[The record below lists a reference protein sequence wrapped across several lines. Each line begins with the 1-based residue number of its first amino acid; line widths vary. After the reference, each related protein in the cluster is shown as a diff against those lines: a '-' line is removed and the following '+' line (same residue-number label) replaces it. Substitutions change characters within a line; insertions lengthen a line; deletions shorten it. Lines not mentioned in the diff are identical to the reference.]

1 MELVRIQ
8 RRTVIYRNLLD
19 SDIYYGKLLIIM
31 QLTDEQLRG
40 LANAGQLYETW
51 KGVMSA
57 LSKLP
62 GGMYWRVINSKEYLY
77 QYASGE
83 VKQQTKYVAPKTP
96 ESEEK
101 FRNFQEEKQDLEH
114 RRAGIEGRIGEFT
127 PVWRALRLPAID
139 TTAGSILRA
148 IDQTGELADKVLVI
162 GTYAL
167 KAYEVEAAATFA
179 TGMDATDDLDFTL
192 FADNATLDPD
202 LPRRLLLKLKQVD
215 SSFVVSPD
223 SSKTVVNNKGYLVDL
238 LTNKNIA
245 GVTAGV
251 IPWKPEC
258 LEGQEWLALGTQVR
272 TVLIDFQGWPVPI
285 HTPDPRFFALH
296 KLWLGNRR
304 GRPAKKAAKDK
315 RQGLALLETI
325 KNHMP
330 HFPMDENFMRSLPD
344 QLREQMPG
352 QSAAS

>member
-1 MELVRIQ
+1 MR
-8 RRTVIYRNLLD
+8 
-19 SDIYYGKLLIIM
+19 
-31 QLTDEQLRG
+31 LTDEQLRG
-40 LANAGQLYETW
+40 LSNAGQLYETW

-57 LSKLP
+57 LAKLP

-77 QYASGE
+77 QYAPGA
-83 VKQQTKYVAPKTP
+83 VKQETKYVARKTP

-101 FRNFQEEKQDLEH
+101 FRNFQEEKKDLEH
-114 RRAGIEGRIGEFT
+114 RRAGIEARIGEFT

-192 FADNATLDPD
+192 FVDNATLDSD
-202 LPRRLLLKLKQVD
+202 LPRRLLLTLKQVD
-215 SSFVVSPD
+215 SSFLVSP
-223 SSKTVVNNKGYLVDL
+223 SPSKTVANKNGYLVDL

-245 GVTAGV
+245 GVTAGA

-258 LEGQEWLALGTQVR
+258 LEGQEWLVLGTQVK

-296 KLWLGNRR
+296 KLWLGNRSGR
-304 GRPAKKAAKDK
+304 GAKKAVKDT
-315 RQGLALLETI
+315 RQGLALLDTI

-330 HFPMDENFMRSLPD
+330 HFPMDETFMRSLPD

-352 QSAAS
+352 

>member
-1 MELVRIQ
+1 
-8 RRTVIYRNLLD
+8 
-19 SDIYYGKLLIIM
+19 M

-77 QYASGE
+77 QYAAGA

-96 ESEEK
+96 ESEER
-101 FRNFQEEKQDLEH
+101 FRNFQGEKQDLQN

-202 LPRRLLLKLKQVD
+202 LPRRLLLTLKQVD
-215 SSFVVSPD
+215 SSFVVSPA

-251 IPWKPEC
+251 MPWKPEC
-258 LEGQEWLALGTQVR
+258 LEGQEWLALGTQVK

-330 HFPMDENFMRSLPD
+330 HFPMDENFMRLLPD
-344 QLREQMPG
+344 QLREQMPR